1 MQPLDPGLIEAV
13 KRFEGFQSRPYWD
26 YRQFTSGYGTRASS
40 PGEVIDRQTAESR
53 LQDALAAAAGQVD
66 ARFPNLP
73 GGVRNALTSLTFNA
87 GPSWMNGGLGQ
98 AIASGDMDRARTL
111 FQQYNHAGG
120 QVNPGLTQR
129 RMAEAS
135 WFDQNPPRP
144 PMPIPN
150 VAQPAQSLPDPSLA
164 YATPNL
170 PLFSPQAPAPQPQAP
185 SPSFF
190 SFLQPGSADEAR
202 WFNFQNPLG

>member
-1 MQPLDPGLIEAV
+1 
-13 KRFEGFQSRPYWD
+13 
-26 YRQFTSGYGTRASS
+26 
-40 PGEVIDRQTAESR
+40 
-53 LQDALAAAAGQVD
+53 
-66 ARFPNLP
+66 
-73 GGVRNALTSLTFNA
+73 
-87 GPSWMNGGLGQ
+87 
-98 AIASGDMDRARTL
+98 MDRARTL

-150 VAQPAQSLPDPSLA
+150 VASTQPQPDFLANAGRVA
-164 YATPNL
+164 YAPPDL

-185 SPSFF
+185 AQNFF
-190 SFLQPGSADEAR
+190 SYLQPGSPDEAR
-202 WFNFQNPLG
+202 WFNFQSPLG